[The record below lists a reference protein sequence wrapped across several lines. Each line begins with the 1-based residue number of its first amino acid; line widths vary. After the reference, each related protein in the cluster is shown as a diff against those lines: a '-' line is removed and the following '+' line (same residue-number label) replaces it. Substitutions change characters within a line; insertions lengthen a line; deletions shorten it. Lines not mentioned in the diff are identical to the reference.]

1 MRYIQENAADK
12 PVKKEKKAD
21 KKEPVAKAGT
31 KDYDYSNLG
40 RNKPMLGGNYN
51 GG

>member
-1 MRYIQENAADK
+1 MRYIQEKAEDTPK
-12 PVKKEKKAD
+12 KKEE
-21 KKEPVAKAGT
+21 KKEVPQKAGT